1 MLSSVCFFLTVVP
14 QLFFVLSINVSVKRC
29 GGAYGARITRSNH
42 IGAACAL
49 AAYVTKRYTE
59 FLV

>member
-1 MLSSVCFFLTVVP
+1 MFFSDRGSAIV
-14 QLFFVLSINVSVKRC
+14 FHYFVLSVNVSVKRC
-29 GGAYGARITRSNH
+29 GGAYGARITRANH

-59 FLV
+59 LLV